1 MSFTVL
7 LLLAYAV
14 MIAGAFIAFQRR
26 HKAIGIVFLLVM
38 VLSILIL
45 GYPWIHSPCNDPFT
59 TIFPFGCAPFCP
71 STPKKLLRAMRRSFF
86 PFLTQ
91 YCRTTATTL
100 PKIVLSRPSMGW

>member
-1 MSFTVL
+1 MSFTML

-45 GYPWIHSPCNDPFT
+45 GYLWIHSPMFRPFYHNIPLRLRIFLPVNAKEAPPRDAEELLSFSRLILPHHSDDP
-59 TIFPFGCAPFCP
+59 A
-71 STPKKLLRAMRRSFF
+71 
-86 PFLTQ
+86 
-91 YCRTTATTL
+91 
-100 PKIVLSRPSMGW
+100 

>member
-1 MSFTVL
+1 MSGIINENLRRSYELYML

-45 GYPWIHSPCNDPFT
+45 GYLWIHSP
-59 TIFPFGCAPFCP
+59 
-71 STPKKLLRAMRRSFF
+71 M
-86 PFLTQ
+86 
-91 YCRTTATTL
+91 
-100 PKIVLSRPSMGW
+100 

>member
-26 HKAIGIVFLLVM
+26 HKVIGIVFLLVM

-45 GYPWIHSPCNDPFT
+45 GYLWIHSP
-59 TIFPFGCAPFCP
+59 
-71 STPKKLLRAMRRSFF
+71 M
-86 PFLTQ
+86 
-91 YCRTTATTL
+91 
-100 PKIVLSRPSMGW
+100 

>member
-1 MSFTVL
+1 MSGIINENLRRSYELYRV

-45 GYPWIHSPCNDPFT
+45 GYLWIHSP
-59 TIFPFGCAPFCP
+59 
-71 STPKKLLRAMRRSFF
+71 M
-86 PFLTQ
+86 
-91 YCRTTATTL
+91 
-100 PKIVLSRPSMGW
+100 